1 LDKTYNMELKGTALL
16 ADANLQAYYRLEADG
31 TDDSPNGYD
40 LTEVNTPTYVAG
52 KFGNGADLELSS
64 SQYLSIAAGSEVN
77 IDITGSQSWG
87 CWIKPESLTQQGHIM
102 GYCDVGLTNFKGFYF
117 DSSDYT
123 PRFALTGL
131 TTTLNIKSS
140 TGTIST
146 GTWYFLCG
154 VYDSA
159 NSKLKI
165 FVNGTKTEATA
176 SGSAVLSAGEFCIG
190 RWGAYTTLNFDGIID
205 DAFIFNRALTD
216 AEVTKLYTTTS
227 PAFLNNLISY
237 KNN

>member
-1 LDKTYNMELKGTALL
+1 
-16 ADANLQAYYRLEADG
+16 
-31 TDDSPNGYD
+31 
-40 LTEVNTPTYVAG
+40 
-52 KFGNGADLELSS
+52 
-64 SQYLSIAAGSEVN
+64 
-77 IDITGSQSWG
+77 
-87 CWIKPESLTQQGHIM
+87 M

-227 PAFLNNLISY
+227 PAFLNNLIHF